1 MINAENLFFSK
12 LEVHKRQLELEG
24 LDLYGQ
30 GEVTGVD
37 ADRVVEGAAY
47 QGQVCTALY
56 SRALRV
62 DPTVGVGW
70 QSREEG

>member
-1 MINAENLFFSK
+1 M
-12 LEVHKRQLELEG
+12 
-24 LDLYGQ
+24 YGQ

-56 SRALRV
+56 SSALRV